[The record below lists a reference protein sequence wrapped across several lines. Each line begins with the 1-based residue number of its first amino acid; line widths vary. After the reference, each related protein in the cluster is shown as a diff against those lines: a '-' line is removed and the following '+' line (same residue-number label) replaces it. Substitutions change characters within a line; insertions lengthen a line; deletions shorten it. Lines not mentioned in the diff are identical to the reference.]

1 MKGKEWEVAQGN
13 SSKMAN
19 LEDAGMSAGC
29 VAGLPTDCAV
39 SDTMSCNNSWRL
51 GGDLLPASLP
61 SPIHISLLTR
71 LGLGGPMKCQ
81 MPCLEMG
88 ILSQEWREETNS
100 GHADSEGQR
109 ESEVRHIV
117 YPECSSTKM

>member
-51 GGDLLPASLP
+51 GGEICCLPLSYLP
-61 SPIHISLLTR
+61 FILVSSQ
-71 LGLGGPMKCQ
+71 GLVWVAP
-81 MPCLEMG
+81 
-88 ILSQEWREETNS
+88 
-100 GHADSEGQR
+100 
-109 ESEVRHIV
+109 
-117 YPECSSTKM
+117 